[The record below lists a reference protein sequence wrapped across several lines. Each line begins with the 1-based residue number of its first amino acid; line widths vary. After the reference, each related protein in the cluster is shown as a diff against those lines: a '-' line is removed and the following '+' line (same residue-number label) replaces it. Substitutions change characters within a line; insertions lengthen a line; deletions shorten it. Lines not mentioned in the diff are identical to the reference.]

1 MRAFR
6 CGKTVLS
13 ILEKY
18 AIKRLN
24 STEQFKGYCERLLAI
39 KPEIIKE
46 KALKIIENIK
56 GFNVNKGINHMNGKQ
71 ALAYARERYA
81 YSNGDVHRVQNQQQV
96 LAAVLEK
103 IMSDKSIL
111 LKYDSLLNS
120 FSDLYRTDMPRD
132 LIALLVKNQL
142 NDMKSFK
149 IERQYVLGVGS
160 RSETYSMPG
169 VKLYVMNPDMSSVM
183 RVSDKIKEVVG

>member
-1 MRAFR
+1 
-6 CGKTVLS
+6 
-13 ILEKY
+13 
-18 AIKRLN
+18 
-24 STEQFKGYCERLLAI
+24 
-39 KPEIIKE
+39 
-46 KALKIIENIK
+46 
-56 GFNVNKGINHMNGKQ
+56 MNGKQ

-160 RSETYSMPG
+160 MSETYSMPG

>member
-1 MRAFR
+1 M
-6 CGKTVLS
+6 
-13 ILEKY
+13 
-18 AIKRLN
+18 
-24 STEQFKGYCERLLAI
+24 
-39 KPEIIKE
+39 
-46 KALKIIENIK
+46 
-56 GFNVNKGINHMNGKQ
+56 
-71 ALAYARERYA
+71 
-81 YSNGDVHRVQNQQQV
+81 QNQQQV

-160 RSETYSMPG
+160 MSETYSMPG

-183 RVSDKIKEVVG
+183 MASDKIKEVVG